1 MDYNPNDN
9 NNYNPNQ
16 RNERSK
22 IPPFFSTEKRFEWG
36 KVCNGNDLPRKYKK
50 NTNYENLHGGLGR
63 FINVGPKCNKKKDE
77 IYKKYK
83 PEYYQI
89 KKKFKYDYNKYDFTR
104 RVILPENNTEKKPV
118 HKIRTFYSQEK
129 DLRHT
134 TDGSYRSLIL
144 KTPMTFPTKGRKRVN
159 KSFDCGNR
167 PDSEIF
173 FDNKIEE
180 CAKGNEGLFGVERK
194 IRRKEINKESV
205 IPPYKFGRKHFFDK
219 EKSTALF

>member
-1 MDYNPNDN
+1 MH
-9 NNYNPNQ
+9 
-16 RNERSK
+16 
-22 IPPFFSTEKRFEWG
+22 
-36 KVCNGNDLPRKYKK
+36 RKYKK
-50 NTNYENLHGGLGR
+50 TTNENLYCGLGR
-63 FINVGPKCNKKKDE
+63 FINSGPKYHKKRDE

-83 PEYYQI
+83 PEYYKI
-89 KKKFKYDYNKYDFTR
+89 KKKFKYDYNNFDFTQ

-144 KTPMTFPTKGRKRVN
+144 KTPMTFPTKGRKKVN

-173 FDNKIEE
+173 FDYKMEE
-180 CAKGNEGLFGVERK
+180 CNKGNDGLFGVERK
-194 IRRKEINKESV
+194 IRRKAINKESEL
-205 IPPYKFGRKHFFDK
+205 PPYKFGRKHFFNK
-219 EKSTALF
+219 EKTTSLY